1 MKTYTPLNSINSN
14 LGEELA
20 NKKMYSYK
28 TENTR
33 LKKYNESLKMQVIEL
48 RQKLI
53 LIEKI
58 LKRKI

>member
-20 NKKMYSYK
+20 NKKMYTYK
-28 TENTR
+28 TDNIR
-33 LKKYNESLKMQVIEL
+33 LKKYNEALKLQVIEL

-53 LIEKI
+53 LNPTT
-58 LKRKI
+58 

>member
-20 NKKMYSYK
+20 NKKMYTYK
-28 TENTR
+28 TDNIR
-33 LKKYNESLKMQVIEL
+33 LKKYNEALKLQVIEL

-58 LKRKI
+58 LKKKI

>member
-1 MKTYTPLNSINSN
+1 MKTYTPLNSINTN

-28 TENTR
+28 ADNTR
-33 LKKYNESLKMQVIEL
+33 LKKYNAELKLQIIEL

-58 LKRKI
+58 LKKKI